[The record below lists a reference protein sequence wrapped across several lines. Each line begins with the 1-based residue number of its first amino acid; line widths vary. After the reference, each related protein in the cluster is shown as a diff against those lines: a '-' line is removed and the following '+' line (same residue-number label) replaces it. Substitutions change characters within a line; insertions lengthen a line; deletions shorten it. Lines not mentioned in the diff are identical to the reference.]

1 MQGSRNGKEKREE
14 EEEKERGES
23 GRGRSDGRRG
33 RSDGRRGGRER
44 KGRRR
49 KEREKAGEEQ
59 REKKE
64 GYVYSVFLAQML
76 LREML
81 HLELCGSS
89 ELSTQD
95 FIENCSRN
103 SFNLC

>member
-1 MQGSRNGKEKREE
+1 MGEGGVMGGEGGVMGGEE
-14 EEEKERGES
+14 GGKERGE
-23 GRGRSDGRRG
+23 G
-33 RSDGRRGGRER
+33 E
-44 KGRRR
+44 K
-49 KEREKAGEEQ
+49 REKAGEEQ

-76 LREML
+76 LRETL